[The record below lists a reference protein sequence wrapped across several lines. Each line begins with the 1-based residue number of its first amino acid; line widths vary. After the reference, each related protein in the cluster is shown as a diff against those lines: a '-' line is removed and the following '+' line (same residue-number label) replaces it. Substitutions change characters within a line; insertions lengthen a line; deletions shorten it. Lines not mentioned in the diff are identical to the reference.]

1 MCIMLSL
8 TNYLL
13 LIAMAFLVGGFALI
27 NKFGV
32 YSYSLIRVIK
42 IALVVVLIYDL
53 FFDPV
58 TVTSC

>member
-1 MCIMLSL
+1 MLSL

-32 YSYSLIRVIK
+32 YYSFDTCHQMRLI
-42 IALVVVLIYDL
+42 AFVVVLIYDL
-53 FFDPV
+53 
-58 TVTSC
+58 